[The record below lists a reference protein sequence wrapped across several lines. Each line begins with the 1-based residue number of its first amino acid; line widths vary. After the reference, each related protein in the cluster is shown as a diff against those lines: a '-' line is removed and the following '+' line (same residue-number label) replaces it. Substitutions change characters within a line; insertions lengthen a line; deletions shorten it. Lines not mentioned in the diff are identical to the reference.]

1 MLTALDRLSIA
12 RLILEAAFGR
22 SRIDR
27 YAGPLFWTADPDGA
41 LAQIIL
47 TLSPEER
54 ANHAEELNLLARALK
69 ASNFLDTDLN
79 PTAWAQETHTRK
91 GLMPVEVLA
100 SGIGEGFGLLRHSF
114 EVPVTDLDVMA
125 VHDAISDRDTVSQ
138 NAETLRQRWR
148 EALPGEN
155 ATRAWALVSLLYY
168 PHIGAQNV
176 LALIDAK
183 RFTLAGLD
191 RLTRSGFLDTGL
203 PLTEVWAILRGEP

>member
-1 MLTALDRLSIA
+1 MLTALDRLSIS

-22 SRIDR
+22 NRIDR

-41 LAQIIL
+41 LAQVIL
-47 TLSPEER
+47 TLSPDER
-54 ANHAEELNLLARALK
+54 VNHAEELNLLARALN
-69 ASNFLDTDLN
+69 ASEFLDSDTN
-79 PTAWAQETHTRK
+79 PTAWAEMTHTRK

-176 LALIDAK
+176 LALIDAR

-191 RLTRSGFLDTGL
+191 RLISSGFLDTGL
-203 PLTEVWAILRGEP
+203 PLTEVWAILRGES

>member
-22 SRIDR
+22 SQIDR

-54 ANHAEELNLLARALK
+54 ANHAEELNLLARALN
-69 ASNFLDTDLN
+69 ASDFLDTDLN
-79 PTAWAQETHTRK
+79 PTAWAEMIHTRK

-100 SGIGEGFGLLRHSF
+100 SGIGEGFGLLKHSF
-114 EVPVTDLDVMA
+114 EVPVTDLDVLA
-125 VHDAISDRDTVSQ
+125 VHDAISKRETVSET
-138 NAETLRQRWR
+138 AEMLRQRWR

-176 LALIDAK
+176 LALIDAR
-183 RFTLAGLD
+183 RFALAGLD
-191 RLTRSGFLDTGL
+191 RLVGSGFLDTGL
-203 PLTEVWAILRGEP
+203 PLTEVWAILRGES